1 MAKKASA
8 EIYRWQR
15 SKEKRLLWGRFDR
28 TRPDARAARGQQSR
42 RRCNHL
48 CSSSPPISPPIGC
61 DCKPRLSDRFRSVL
75 G

>member
-48 CSSSPPISPPIGC
+48 CSGSRPHIPTHWV
-61 DCKPRLSDRFRSVL
+61 RLQAKAL
-75 G
+75 